1 MFYVPSMSA
10 RTVVY
15 KGMLLANQVGEYYLD
30 LQDPRW
36 ESAWRWCTSASP
48 PTPSRPGTWPIP
60 SA

>member
-30 LQDPRW
+30 LQDRAWKPR
-36 ESAWRWCTSASP
+36 WRWCTSASP
-48 PTPSRPGTWPIP
+48 PTPSRPGIWRIR